1 MGVVR
6 MRLARFGSR
15 NRPFYRVV
23 AVDSRAAREAKPIE
37 TLGTYDPL
45 PAALDGAKEVRLK
58 VDRVKY
64 WLAVGAQPSS
74 RVAYLL
80 WRGGLLAAP
89 PAIRFAPESAAPK
102 KKNAERIAK
111 AAAAATAATAAAAA
125 AAAAAAPAKAAAP
138 AAGKAAFHSFAAARL
153 GSGAGEGAGAGAGAG
168 AGDVV
173 RASPLGFVFA
183 RRGGLAGE
191 ALR

>member
-37 TLGTYDPL
+37 THGTYDPL
-45 PAALDGAKEVRLK
+45 PAALDGAKEVRLR

-64 WLAVGAQPSS
+64 WLSVGAQPSG

-89 PAIRFAPESAAPK
+89 PAIRFAPASAAPK
-102 KKNAERIAK
+102 KKNAERLAK
-111 AAAAATAATAAAAA
+111 AAAA
-125 AAAAAAPAKAAAP
+125 
-138 AAGKAAFHSFAAARL
+138 
-153 GSGAGEGAGAGAGAG
+153 
-168 AGDVV
+168 V
-173 RASPLGFVFA
+173 
-183 RRGGLAGE
+183 
-191 ALR
+191 